1 MVVTRRRLAK
11 ALLVLPVLA
20 VASKAEAATTDI
32 VLTCDTAL
40 GSPMRAAADQY
51 LQETGIRVRVFPT
64 GPGLVLPQ
72 LLHGIQNDVVC
83 TQRDVAAKAVQAGLI
98 DSEALQ
104 GEWRNRLVIAAS
116 RGAGLAAARG
126 RVAVSDPTPAADM
139 DGPAIVQAMNLGQTA
154 ILGVIDTDEVAFL
167 LSRGQADAGL
177 LHMTDVQANPGLE
190 VIQVIPD
197 GVAPPITYVIAVTK
211 LSVRPNPR
219 AFVDFL
225 LSPPGKTVL
234 EAQGLEA

>member
-1 MVVTRRRLAK
+1 MIVTRRRLAK

-40 GSPMRAAADQY
+40 GPPMRAAAALY
-51 LQETGIRVRVFPT
+51 LQETGVRVRVFPT

-72 LLHGIQNDVVC
+72 LMHGIQNDVVC

-98 DSEALQ
+98 GSEALQ
-104 GEWRNRLVIAAS
+104 GGWWNRLVIAAP
-116 RGAGLAAARG
+116 RGTGLTAARG
-126 RVAVSDPTPAADM
+126 RVAVCDPTPAADM

-177 LHMTDVQANPGLE
+177 LHMTDVYANPGLE
-190 VIQVIPD
+190 AIQVIPD
-197 GVAPPITYVIAVTK
+197 GIAAPITYAIAVTQ
-211 LSVRPNPR
+211 LSVRPSPQ

-225 LSPPGKTVL
+225 LSPPGRTVL
-234 EAQGLEA
+234 KAQGLEP

>member
-1 MVVTRRRLAK
+1 MIVTRRRLAQV
-11 ALLVLPVLA
+11 LLALPVLA
-20 VASKAEAATTDI
+20 VTSKAEASTTDI
-32 VLTCDTAL
+32 VLTCDTTL
-40 GSPMRAAADQY
+40 GPPMRAAAQVY
-51 LQETGIRVRVFPT
+51 LRQTGIRVRVFPT
-64 GPGLVLPQ
+64 GPGLVLSQ
-72 LLHGIQNDVVC
+72 LEHGIQNDVVC

-104 GEWRNRLVIAAS
+104 GEWRNRLVIAAF

-139 DGPAIVQAMNLGQTA
+139 DGPAIVQAMNLRQTA

-177 LHMTDVQANPGLE
+177 LHMTDVYANPGLE

-197 GVAPPITYVIAVTK
+197 GVAPPITYAIAVTK

-234 EAQGLEA
+234 KVQGLEA